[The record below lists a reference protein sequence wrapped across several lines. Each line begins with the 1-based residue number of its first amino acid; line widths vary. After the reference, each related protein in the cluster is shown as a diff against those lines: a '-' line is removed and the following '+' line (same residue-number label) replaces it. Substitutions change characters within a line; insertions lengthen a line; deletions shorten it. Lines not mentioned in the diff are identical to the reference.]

1 MDVDGAVKASTTKA
15 NKNKDNSQSRKQLRR
30 KPQNKISFPSSRGK
44 GALKPF
50 TGGRV
55 KKR

>member
-1 MDVDGAVKASTTKA
+1 MEVDGDAKP
-15 NKNKDNSQSRKQLRR
+15 NSNSRKQLRR
-30 KPQNKISFPSSRGK
+30 RPQNKISFPASRGK

-55 KKR
+55 SKRK